1 MTDPAALSS
10 ALIGEIFVERGHI
23 THDQL
28 EEALVAQAETG
39 ELLGEIL
46 VGRFGVPRVELA
58 GVLAEQWAMME
69 RTEMPALRGSARAR
83 PLGRRGHAQRTSCPG
98 GGR

>member
-1 MTDPAALSS
+1 MTDPTALSS

-28 EEALVAQAETG
+28 EEALVAQAQTG

-46 VGRFGVPRVELA
+46 VSRFGVPRVELA

-69 RTEMPALRGSARAR
+69 RVDTPLSERA
-83 PLGRRGHAQRTSCPG
+83 PDP
-98 GGR
+98 